1 MSTLYEITGEYLALL
16 DYADGT
22 ELEDQK
28 IFTDTL
34 ESIQGELTVKADGY
48 AAVIA
53 EIDASIK
60 KFDGEI
66 DRLTKRRDA
75 MKNSVKKMK
84 EALFSAMKTMNMDEI
99 KTDFHKF
106 KIVNNGGK
114 RALEVTGE
122 VPERFTK
129 VTIEPDNDKIREA
142 IEAGEDIS
150 FAHLKERG
158 QHLRIS

>member
-1 MSTLYEITGEYLALL
+1 MTLYEITNEYQTLL

-28 IFTDTL
+28 IFADTL
-34 ESIQGELTVKADGY
+34 ESIQGELSIKADGY

-60 KFDGEI
+60 KFDEEI
-66 DRLTKRRDA
+66 GRLTKRRDA
-75 MKNSVKKMK
+75 MKNSVARMK
-84 EALFSAMKTMNMDEI
+84 EALFTAMKAMELDEV

-114 RALEVTGE
+114 RGLEITGD
-122 VPERFTK
+122 V
-129 VTIEPDNDKIREA
+129 PDNYKRVVYENDNEKIRTA
-142 IEAGEDIS
+142 LEAGEELS

>member
-1 MSTLYEITGEYLALL
+1 MSTLYEITSEYQALL

-22 ELEDQK
+22 DLEDQK
-28 IFTDTL
+28 IFADTL

-53 EIDASIK
+53 EISGSIK
-60 KFDGEI
+60 KFDAEI
-66 DRLTKRRDA
+66 KRLTARRDA
-75 MKNSVKKMK
+75 MENSIKRMK
-84 EALFSAMKTMNMDEI
+84 ETLFNAMKAMEMDEI

-106 KIVNNGGK
+106 KICNNGGK
-114 RALEVTGE
+114 QALEVTGE
-122 VPERFTK
+122 VPESYTK
-129 VTIEPDNDKIREA
+129 VIIEPDNDKIRAA
-142 IEAGEDIS
+142 IEAGEEIT